1 MSDVRLR
8 SYRVV
13 LVVEDDPLLQ
23 AWPWHDPVHEQRAGH
38 ATGATSLFPSQ
49 SKHTDIGRCLF
60 LRWRSPTKS
69 CTFPQNVLT
78 S

>member
-23 AWPWHDPVHEQRAGH
+23 DAL
-38 ATGATSLFPSQ
+38 SLAFVEEARFQ
-49 SKHTDIGRCLF
+49 D
-60 LRWRSPTKS
+60 
-69 CTFPQNVLT
+69 
-78 S
+78 